1 MKLVSAK
8 DMGACRSLHGCNR
21 IVQPLPRPTTTG
33 PKTVLRA
40 SAPKGPTGM
49 QHQKAARR
57 SGAQGRHPV
66 HNSLGYGRECGICS
80 AFGKFLDEVTP
91 FLQAPGKLGIQGDR
105 ACNDKGQEK
114 ADKMAHWVKVL
125 RPSVISQV
133 SYPGPTWQE
142 IVDLTISSP
151 HGHCACAH
159 PQPLP

>member
-8 DMGACRSLHGCNR
+8 DMGACRSPHGCNR

-40 SAPKGPTGM
+40 SAPKGLTGM

-114 ADKMAHWVKVL
+114 ADKMAQWVKVL
-125 RPSVISQV
+125 APKPDNLSSLSGTHRVEIFPTHTNNV
-133 SYPGPTWQE
+133 SKSWVWQYTH
-142 IVDLTISSP
+142 L
-151 HGHCACAH
+151 
-159 PQPLP
+159 

>member
-1 MKLVSAK
+1 
-8 DMGACRSLHGCNR
+8 MGACRSPHGCNR

-40 SAPKGPTGM
+40 SAPKGLTGM

-114 ADKMAHWVKVL
+114 ADKMAHWVRNL
-125 RPSVISQV
+125 L
-133 SYPGPTWQE
+133 YE
-142 IVDLTISSP
+142 
-151 HGHCACAH
+151 HGD
-159 PQPLP
+159 PQHLHNRWMLPELYSKTQLMRASHTLDTGTQNMEKASRN